1 MTLLEGMGIDYMAG
15 KSIKQTSK
23 DRCCIG
29 GGYRFFDECVHCPY
43 IVKVRIRGGCIRRIC
58 IFGLSISTYSCY
70 RSLSSIYSSVY
81 DEEVS
86 RGCS

>member
-1 MTLLEGMGIDYMAG
+1 MILLDGMGIDYMAD

-43 IVKVRIRGGCIRRIC
+43 IVKVRIRGGCIRRVC
-58 IFGLSISTYSCY
+58 VFGLDINTYIWY
-70 RSLSSIYSSVY
+70 RSLSSIYSHIY
-81 DEEVS
+81 F
-86 RGCS
+86 GN